1 MPAGLVSRWG
11 DQAGVRQLRL
21 GNLPESGSVVMVAE
35 MLPGHVEISAYY
47 VVAEALTNAAR
58 HARASAVSVE
68 IEVDGEVVRVAVRDD
83 GAGDASFSGGTG
95 LVGLK
100 DRWRPSAAVSTSTAR
115 PGQAL
120 ACASISRSPSPAATS
135 PRASGEHP
143 VGAP

>member
-83 GAGDASFSGGTG
+83 GAGGASFSGGTG

-100 DRWRPSAAVSTSTAR
+100 DRVEAVGGR
-115 PGQAL
+115 IYL
-120 ACASISRSPSPAATS
+120 DSPSGAGTS
-135 PRASGEHP
+135 LRIDIPLTIASGDIS
-143 VGAP
+143 AR